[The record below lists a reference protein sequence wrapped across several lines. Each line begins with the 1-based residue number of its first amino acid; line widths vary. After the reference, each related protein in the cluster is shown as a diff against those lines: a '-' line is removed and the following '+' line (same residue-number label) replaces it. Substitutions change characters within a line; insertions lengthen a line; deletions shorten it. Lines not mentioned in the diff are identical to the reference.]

1 VEREIL
7 HVNTDDFYASVLRL
21 RDPAL
26 RKHAVVVVGASPR
39 GMVFSASYE
48 AREDGVTRGMT
59 ASVARRLSSRAT
71 FLSPDWGLFRR
82 ASSAIFGVLRR
93 YSPVVES
100 ASLDEGYVDYSGCGR
115 LFGPALDAGRRI
127 KDEIARETGLA
138 VSLGVASNKLV
149 SHVASRSA
157 KCANL
162 VDVYAGYERSFV
174 APVPVERFPLVGEKR
189 SPALCELGVARVGD
203 VLLFPEEIFA
213 FCFGSWGKRLYRGAL
228 GEDTAPVRTRAGID
242 ERFTV
247 EEILEPD
254 RVEYR
259 FLEGVLYRLAE
270 RLGEKLRAER
280 SLAGVVGLEVRYAD
294 GLAAKGT
301 ERPGTRA
308 AGGAN
313 GGSGG
318 VEARDVPAASE
329 ATASAVSDDLS
340 IYEAAREI
348 FARVYARR
356 VRVRSLVLS
365 AGRIVPAPLQLELFA
380 GDREAAVERRGKLY
394 AALDRLRAAYPGR
407 AAPAFGRALAA
418 RVLPPIT
425 PRVLARYA
433 GPAADCTPP
442 VLASKARCAAGGGPI
457 SVTRYSG
464 Y

>member
-26 RKHAVVVVGASPR
+26 RRRAVVVVGASPR

-48 AREDGVTRGMT
+48 AREEGVTRGMT
-59 ASVARRLSSRAT
+59 ASMARRLCGRAT
-71 FLSPDWGLFRR
+71 FLPPDWGLFRR

-100 ASLDEGYVDYSGCGR
+100 ASLDEAYIDYTGCGR
-115 LFGPALDAGRRI
+115 LFGPAIDAGRRI
-127 KDEIARETGLA
+127 KDEIARDTGLA

-162 VDVYAGYERSFV
+162 VDVYAGYERSFI
-174 APVPVERFPLVGEKR
+174 APVPVARFPLVGEKR
-189 SPALCELGVARVGD
+189 SPVLEELGVAFVGD
-203 VLLFPEEIFA
+203 VLLFTEEIFA
-213 FCFGSWGKRLYRGAL
+213 HCFGSWGRRLYRGAL
-228 GEDTAPVRTRAGID
+228 GEDTAPVRARPGID

-254 RVEYR
+254 RVDSR
-259 FLEGVLYRLAE
+259 LLEGVLYRLAE

-280 SLAGVVGLEVRYAD
+280 SLAGALGLEVRYAD

-301 ERPGTRA
+301 GKPAECTADDA
-308 AGGAN
+308 ALY
-313 GGSGG
+313 
-318 VEARDVPAASE
+318 DAALE
-329 ATASAVSDDLS
+329 V
-340 IYEAAREI
+340 
-348 FARVYARR
+348 FARAYARR

-365 AGRIVPAPLQLELFA
+365 AGRIAPAPLQLELFA
-380 GDREAAVERRGKLY
+380 GEREAAVERRGRLY
-394 AALDRLRAAYPGR
+394 AALDRLRAAHPGR

-418 RVLPPIT
+418 
-425 PRVLARYA
+425 A
-433 GPAADCTPP
+433 PAP
-442 VLASKARCAAGGGPI
+442 AAGGSP
-457 SVTRYSG
+457 
-464 Y
+464 

>member
-1 VEREIL
+1 MEREIL

-26 RKHAVVVVGASPR
+26 RKRAVVVVGASPR

-48 AREDGVTRGMT
+48 ARRDGVTRGMT
-59 ASVARRLSSRAT
+59 ASAAMRLSSRAT
-71 FLSPDWGLFRR
+71 FLPPDWGLFRR

-93 YSPVVES
+93 YSPTVES
-100 ASLDEGYVDYSGCGR
+100 ASLDEGYLDYTGCSR

-149 SHVASRSA
+149 SHVASRTA

-174 APVPVERFPLVGEKR
+174 APVAVDRFPLVGEKR
-189 SPALCELGVARVGD
+189 APALHDLGVVRVGD
-203 VLLFPEEIFA
+203 VLLFTEEIFA
-213 FCFGSWGKRLYRGAL
+213 FCFGSWGRRLYRGAL
-228 GEDTAPVRTRAGID
+228 GEDTAPVRVRPEID

-254 RVEYR
+254 RVERR
-259 FLEGVLYRLAE
+259 FLEGALYRLAE
-270 RLGEKLRAER
+270 RLGERLRAER
-280 SLAGVVGLEVRYAD
+280 SLAGAVGLEVRYAD
-294 GLAAKGT
+294 GMAAKGT
-301 ERPGTRA
+301 GRPGSSTEGG
-308 AGGAN
+308 AGGV
-313 GGSGG
+313 SR
-318 VEARDVPAASE
+318 EAEAPA
-329 ATASAVSDDLS
+329 SDDRS

-348 FARVYARR
+348 FARTYVRR

-365 AGRIVPAPLQLELFA
+365 AERIAPAPLQLELFA

-394 AALDRLRAAYPGR
+394 AALDRLRSAYPGR

-418 RVLPPIT
+418 
-425 PRVLARYA
+425 
-433 GPAADCTPP
+433 
-442 VLASKARCAAGGGPI
+442 
-457 SVTRYSG
+457 SV
-464 Y
+464 

>member
-1 VEREIL
+1 MRKISCANSEASSPPVPARISSTTFFSSFGSLGSSRIL
-7 HVNTDDFYASVLRL
+7 GPPL
-21 RDPAL
+21 
-26 RKHAVVVVGASPR
+26 PR
-39 GMVFSASYE
+39 SS
-48 AREDGVTRGMT
+48 
-59 ASVARRLSSRAT
+59 RRLSRS
-71 FLSPDWGLFRR
+71 
-82 ASSAIFGVLRR
+82 ASS
-93 YSPVVES
+93 YT
-100 ASLDEGYVDYSGCGR
+100 GCGR

-174 APVPVERFPLVGEKR
+174 APVPVARFPLVGEKR

-203 VLLFPEEIFA
+203 VLLFSEEIFT
-213 FCFGSWGKRLYRGAL
+213 FCFGSWGRRLYRGAL
-228 GEDTAPVRTRAGID
+228 GEDTAPVRTRSGID

-280 SLAGVVGLEVRYAD
+280 SLAGAVSLDVRYAD

-301 ERPGTRA
+301 GRPGGRGADGAGRA
-308 AGGAN
+308 GALDA
-313 GGSGG
+313 S
-318 VEARDVPAASE
+318 AASD
-329 ATASAVSDDLS
+329 APASDDLS

-348 FARVYARR
+348 FARVYTRR

-365 AGRIVPAPLQLELFA
+365 AGRITPAPLQLELFA

-394 AALDRLRAAYPGR
+394 AALDRLRAAHPGR
-407 AAPAFGRALAA
+407 AAPAFGRAHVAGLSAIAPRGCSLAERSALPRGPHRRHPLAEVSEPAQRAGTPSASPAPSA
-418 RVLPPIT
+418 R
-425 PRVLARYA
+425 RFE
-433 GPAADCTPP
+433 
-442 VLASKARCAAGGGPI
+442 
-457 SVTRYSG
+457 
-464 Y
+464 

>member
-1 VEREIL
+1 MEREIF

-26 RKHAVVVVGASPR
+26 RKRAVVVAGASSR

-59 ASVARRLSSRAT
+59 ASAARRLSSHAT
-71 FLSPDWGLFRR
+71 FLPPDWGLFRR

-100 ASLDEGYVDYSGCGR
+100 ASLDEGYVDYTGCSR
-115 LFGPALDAGRRI
+115 LFGPALDAGRMI

-174 APVPVERFPLVGEKR
+174 APVPVARFPLVGEKR
-189 SPALCELGVARVGD
+189 APALCELGVARVGD
-203 VLLFPEEIFA
+203 VLLFTEEIFA
-213 FCFGSWGKRLYRGAL
+213 FCFGSWGRRLYRGAL
-228 GEDTAPVRTRAGID
+228 GEDTAPVRTRPEID

-247 EEILEPD
+247 EELLEPD

-280 SLAGVVGLEVRYAD
+280 SLAGAVGLEVRYAD
-294 GLAAKGT
+294 GMAAKGMG
-301 ERPGTRA
+301 RPGTQEA
-308 AGGAN
+308 GSAGGA
-313 GGSGG
+313 
-318 VEARDVPAASE
+318 EAPA
-329 ATASAVSDDLS
+329 SDDFS

-348 FARVYARR
+348 FARAYARR

-365 AGRIVPAPLQLELFA
+365 AGRITPAPLQLELFA

-394 AALDRLRAAYPGR
+394 AALDRLRSAYPGR
-407 AAPAFGRALAA
+407 AAPAFGRALA
-418 RVLPPIT
+418 
-425 PRVLARYA
+425 
-433 GPAADCTPP
+433 
-442 VLASKARCAAGGGPI
+442 
-457 SVTRYSG
+457 
-464 Y
+464 

>member
-26 RKHAVVVVGASPR
+26 RKRAVVVVGASPR

-59 ASVARRLSSRAT
+59 ASAARRLSSRAT
-71 FLSPDWGLFRR
+71 FLPPDWGLFRR

-100 ASLDEGYVDYSGCGR
+100 ASLDEGYVDYTGCGR
-115 LFGPALDAGRRI
+115 LFGPSIDAGRRI

-174 APVPVERFPLVGEKR
+174 APVPVAQFPLVGEKR

-203 VLLFPEEIFA
+203 VLLFTEEIFA
-213 FCFGSWGKRLYRGAL
+213 FCFGSWGRRLYRGAL
-228 GEDTAPVRTRAGID
+228 GEDTAPVRTRPGID

-280 SLAGVVGLEVRYAD
+280 SLAGAVSLEVRYVD

-301 ERPGTRA
+301 GRPGTQA
-308 AGGAN
+308 AG

-318 VEARDVPAASE
+318 SGSLD
-329 ATASAVSDDLS
+329 ASAAPETSVSDDLS

-348 FARVYARR
+348 FARAYARR

-365 AGRIVPAPLQLELFA
+365 AGRIVPAPLQIELFT

-407 AAPAFGRALAA
+407 AAPAFGRALAPA
-418 RVLPPIT
+418 FVT
-425 PRVLARYA
+425 PLA
-433 GPAADCTPP
+433 
-442 VLASKARCAAGGGPI
+442 VKH
-457 SVTRYSG
+457 
-464 Y
+464 

>member
-26 RKHAVVVVGASPR
+26 RGRAVVVAGATPR

-48 AREDGVTRGMT
+48 ARQDGVSRGMT
-59 ASVARRLSSRAT
+59 ASAARRLSARAT
-71 FLSPDWGLFRR
+71 FLAPEWGLFRR
-82 ASSAIFGVLRR
+82 ASSAIFAVLRR

-115 LFGPALDAGRRI
+115 LFGPALDAGRKI

-149 SHVASRSA
+149 SHVASCTA

-162 VDVYAGYERSFV
+162 VDVYLGYERSFV
-174 APVPVERFPLVGEKR
+174 APVPIHRFPLVGYKR
-189 SPALCELGVARVGD
+189 APVLCELGVARVGD
-203 VLLFPEEIFA
+203 VLLFSEEIFA
-213 FCFGSWGKRLYRGAL
+213 FCFGSWGRRLYRGAL
-228 GEDTAPVRTRAGID
+228 GEDTAPVRTLAGID

-280 SLAGVVGLEVRYAD
+280 SLAGAVGLEIRYAD
-294 GLAAKGT
+294 GMAAKGT
-301 ERPGTRA
+301 GRPGSPA
-308 AGGAN
+308 V
-313 GGSGG
+313 GG
-318 VEARDVPAASE
+318 VRESE
-329 ATASAVSDDLS
+329 APDTLDGPGAPISDDLS

-348 FARVYARR
+348 FARAYTRR

-365 AGRIVPAPLQLELFA
+365 AGRIEPVPLQLELFA
-380 GDREAAVERRGKLY
+380 GERAAAAERRGKLC
-394 AALDRLRAAYPGR
+394 AALDRLRATYPGR

-418 RVLPPIT
+418 RVLSPIT
-425 PRVLARYA
+425 PRVLARAAPRA
-433 GPAADCTPP
+433 GAPSAPPAP
-442 VLASKARCAAGGGPI
+442 SAR
-457 SVTRYSG
+457 RFE
-464 Y
+464 

>member
-26 RKHAVVVVGASPR
+26 RKRAVVVVGAAPR

-48 AREDGVTRGMT
+48 AREDGVARGMT
-59 ASVARRLSSRAT
+59 ASAARRLSSRAT
-71 FLSPDWGLFRR
+71 FLPPDWGLFRR

-100 ASLDEGYVDYSGCGR
+100 ASLDEGYVDYTGCNR
-115 LFGPALDAGRRI
+115 LFGPALDAGRSI

-149 SHVASRSA
+149 SHVASRTA

-174 APVPVERFPLVGEKR
+174 APVPVARFPLVGETR
-189 SPALCELGVARVGD
+189 APALCELGVARVGD
-203 VLLFPEEIFA
+203 VLLFTEEIFA
-213 FCFGSWGKRLYRGAL
+213 FCFGSWGRRLYRGAL
-228 GEDTAPVRTRAGID
+228 GEDTAPVRTRPGID

-280 SLAGVVGLEVRYAD
+280 SLAGAVGLEVRYAD
-294 GLAAKGT
+294 GMAAK
-301 ERPGTRA
+301 
-308 AGGAN
+308 
-313 GGSGG
+313 
-318 VEARDVPAASE
+318 
-329 ATASAVSDDLS
+329 
-340 IYEAAREI
+340 
-348 FARVYARR
+348 
-356 VRVRSLVLS
+356 
-365 AGRIVPAPLQLELFA
+365 
-380 GDREAAVERRGKLY
+380 
-394 AALDRLRAAYPGR
+394 
-407 AAPAFGRALAA
+407 
-418 RVLPPIT
+418 
-425 PRVLARYA
+425 
-433 GPAADCTPP
+433 
-442 VLASKARCAAGGGPI
+442 
-457 SVTRYSG
+457 
-464 Y
+464 

>member
-1 VEREIL
+1 MEREIL

-26 RKHAVVVVGASPR
+26 RKRAVVVVGASPR

-48 AREDGVTRGMT
+48 ARTDGVTRGMT
-59 ASVARRLSSRAT
+59 ASAARRLSSRAV
-71 FLSPDWGLFRR
+71 FLPPDWGLFRR

-93 YSPVVES
+93 YSPTVES
-100 ASLDEGYVDYSGCGR
+100 ASLDEGYVDYTGCGR
-115 LFGPALDAGRRI
+115 LFGPAPDAGRRI

-174 APVPVERFPLVGEKR
+174 APVPVARFPLVGEKR

-203 VLLFPEEIFA
+203 VLLFTEEIFA

-254 RVEYR
+254 RVDYR
-259 FLEGVLYRLAE
+259 SLEGVLYRLAE
-270 RLGEKLRAER
+270 RLGGKLRAER
-280 SLAGVVGLEVRYAD
+280 SLAGAVSLEVRYAD
-294 GLAAKGT
+294 GLAARGT
-301 ERPGTRA
+301 GRPGA
-308 AGGAN
+308 QVGGGA
-313 GGSGG
+313 
-318 VEARDVPAASE
+318 EALAAPEASAAS
-329 ATASAVSDDLS
+329 AASGASVSDDLS
-340 IYEAAREI
+340 IYEAAREV
-348 FARVYARR
+348 FARAYARR

-380 GDREAAVERRGKLY
+380 GDRAAAVERRGKLY

-407 AAPAFGRALAA
+407 AAPAFGRALA
-418 RVLPPIT
+418 
-425 PRVLARYA
+425 
-433 GPAADCTPP
+433 
-442 VLASKARCAAGGGPI
+442 
-457 SVTRYSG
+457 
-464 Y
+464 

>member
-1 VEREIL
+1 MGRGPARRDGGAVEREIL

-26 RKHAVVVVGASPR
+26 RRRAVVVVGASSR

-48 AREDGVTRGMT
+48 ARKDGVTRGMT
-59 ASVARRLSSRAT
+59 ASAARRLSSRAV
-71 FLSPDWGLFRR
+71 FLPPDWGLFRR

-228 GEDTAPVRTRAGID
+228 GEDTAPVRARAGID
-242 ERFTV
+242 ERFAV

-259 FLEGVLYRLAE
+259 FLEGALYRLAE

-280 SLAGVVGLEVRYAD
+280 SLAGAVSLEVRYAD

-301 ERPGTRA
+301 GRPGAQA
-308 AGGAN
+308 AGGGEPGAP
-313 GGSGG
+313 G
-318 VEARDVPAASE
+318 VSAAPEAAVS
-329 ATASAVSDDLS
+329 SVSDDLS

-348 FARVYARR
+348 FARAYARR

-365 AGRIVPAPLQLELFA
+365 AGRIEPAPLQLELFA

-407 AAPAFGRALAA
+407 AAPAFGKALA
-418 RVLPPIT
+418 
-425 PRVLARYA
+425 
-433 GPAADCTPP
+433 
-442 VLASKARCAAGGGPI
+442 
-457 SVTRYSG
+457 
-464 Y
+464 

>member
-1 VEREIL
+1 MKCVRRARRDGGPNVEREIL

-26 RKHAVVVVGASPR
+26 RRRAVVVVGASPR

-59 ASVARRLSSRAT
+59 ASAARRLSSRAV
-71 FLSPDWGLFRR
+71 FLPPDWGLFRR

-100 ASLDEGYVDYSGCGR
+100 ASLDEGYVDYTGCGR

-174 APVPVERFPLVGEKR
+174 APVPVARFPLVGEKR
-189 SPALCELGVARVGD
+189 APALCELGVARVGD
-203 VLLFPEEIFA
+203 VLLFTEEIFA
-213 FCFGSWGKRLYRGAL
+213 FCFGSWGRRLYRGAL
-228 GEDTAPVRTRAGID
+228 GEDAAPVRTRAGID

-280 SLAGVVGLEVRYAD
+280 SLAGAVGLEVRYAD

-301 ERPGTRA
+301 GRPGTQA
-308 AGGAN
+308 
-313 GGSGG
+313 
-318 VEARDVPAASE
+318 AASE
-329 ATASAVSDDLS
+329 ATASPVSDDLS

-348 FARVYARR
+348 FARAYARR

-365 AGRIVPAPLQLELFA
+365 AGRIEPAPLQLELFA

-407 AAPAFGRALAA
+407 AAPAFGRALA
-418 RVLPPIT
+418 
-425 PRVLARYA
+425 
-433 GPAADCTPP
+433 
-442 VLASKARCAAGGGPI
+442 
-457 SVTRYSG
+457 
-464 Y
+464 